1 MRLFDGCDDGRA
13 PAMSDGTGLA
23 EALLGLD
30 RLRVLEVTESGVEV
44 VIDIE
49 TAEDIVGCGQC
60 VHGLKCRTG

>member
-1 MRLFDGCDDGRA
+1 
-13 PAMSDGTGLA
+13 MSDGTGLA